1 MLRYLTSGESHGK
14 LINAILEGIP
24 SGLELSEDD
33 INVDLRRRQIG
44 YGRGGRMK
52 IERDEVEVTSGVRF
66 GKTIGSPISMIIRN
80 RDWEN
85 WKNEMS
91 LIMRSEKVN
100 MVTRPRP
107 GHADLAGGIK
117 YQEMD
122 LRNILE
128 RSSARETACRVAV
141 GAAAKKLLSEF
152 KIRVV
157 SHVVNIGG
165 VWAKNLPR
173 NPNSIFHLAEKSE
186 LRCADA
192 EAQEKMKNLI
202 NSAKSK
208 GDSLGGIFEIII
220 MDPPVGLGS
229 HAHWDRKLDGRLAQA
244 LMSIQAIKGVEVG
257 VGFRSADLFGSEV
270 HDEIYY
276 KRTRW
281 DRLKAKGGFYRKTN
295 NAGGIEGGISNGEDI
310 IIRAAMKP
318 IPTLAVPLR
327 SVDIVT
333 KKPFKASVE
342 RSDICA
348 VPSAAVIGEAVVA
361 YEIANV
367 FMEKFGGDSI
377 EELRRNFSG
386 YKNFMSKL

>member
-14 LINAILEGIP
+14 LINAILEAIP

-117 YQEMD
+117 YQDMD

-128 RSSARETACRVAV
+128 RSSARETACRVAI
-141 GAAAKKLLSEF
+141 GAVAKKLLSEF
-152 KIRVV
+152 RIRVV

-165 VWAKNLPR
+165 GWAKNLPR
-173 NPNSIFHLAEKSE
+173 
-186 LRCADA
+186 
-192 EAQEKMKNLI
+192 
-202 NSAKSK
+202 
-208 GDSLGGIFEIII
+208 
-220 MDPPVGLGS
+220 
-229 HAHWDRKLDGRLAQA
+229 
-244 LMSIQAIKGVEVG
+244 
-257 VGFRSADLFGSEV
+257 
-270 HDEIYY
+270 
-276 KRTRW
+276 
-281 DRLKAKGGFYRKTN
+281 
-295 NAGGIEGGISNGEDI
+295 
-310 IIRAAMKP
+310 
-318 IPTLAVPLR
+318 
-327 SVDIVT
+327 
-333 KKPFKASVE
+333 
-342 RSDICA
+342 
-348 VPSAAVIGEAVVA
+348 
-361 YEIANV
+361 
-367 FMEKFGGDSI
+367 
-377 EELRRNFSG
+377 
-386 YKNFMSKL
+386 

>member
-14 LINAILEGIP
+14 LINAILEGMP

-202 NSAKSK
+202 DSAKSK

>member
-14 LINAILEGIP
+14 LINAILEGMP
-24 SGLELSEDD
+24 SGLDLSEED

-202 NSAKSK
+202 NSLTLI
-208 GDSLGGIFEIII
+208 GQTN
-220 MDPPVGLGS
+220 
-229 HAHWDRKLDGRLAQA
+229 KLR
-244 LMSIQAIKGVEVG
+244 
-257 VGFRSADLFGSEV
+257 
-270 HDEIYY
+270 
-276 KRTRW
+276 
-281 DRLKAKGGFYRKTN
+281 
-295 NAGGIEGGISNGEDI
+295 
-310 IIRAAMKP
+310 
-318 IPTLAVPLR
+318 
-327 SVDIVT
+327 
-333 KKPFKASVE
+333 
-342 RSDICA
+342 
-348 VPSAAVIGEAVVA
+348 
-361 YEIANV
+361 
-367 FMEKFGGDSI
+367 
-377 EELRRNFSG
+377 
-386 YKNFMSKL
+386 

>member
-1 MLRYLTSGESHGK
+1 MLRYLTAGESHGK
-14 LINAILEGIP
+14 LINAILEGMP
-24 SGLELSEDD
+24 SGLELSEED
-33 INVDLRRRQIG
+33 INIDLRRRQRG

-52 IERDEVEVTSGVRF
+52 IERDEVEITSGVRF
-66 GKTIGSPISMIIRN
+66 GKTTGSPISMIIRN

-91 LIMRSEKVN
+91 IIQRNERIN
-100 MVTRPRP
+100 MFTKPRP

-128 RSSARETACRVAV
+128 RASARETACRVAI
-141 GAAAKKLLSEF
+141 GAIARKLLNEF
-152 KIRVV
+152 GIKIL
-157 SHVVNIGG
+157 SHVINIGG
-165 VWAKNLPR
+165 IWAKNLPR

-186 LRCADA
+186 LRCADT
-192 EAQEKMKNLI
+192 EGERRMKNI
-202 NSAKSK
+202 IDRTKSN
-208 GDSLGGIFEIII
+208 GDSVGGIFEIIV

-229 HAHWDRKLDGRLAQA
+229 HTHWDRKLDGRLAQA

-257 VGFRSADLFGSEV
+257 IGFKAPDFPGSEV

-276 KRTRW
+276 KKAK
-281 DRLKAKGGFYRKTN
+281 DGRLKAKGGFYRKTN

-310 IIRAAMKP
+310 ILRAVMKP
-318 IPTLAVPLR
+318 IPTLAIPLR
-327 SVDIVT
+327 SVDIAT

-348 VPSAAVIGEAVVA
+348 VPSAAVVGEAVVA
-361 YEIANV
+361 FEIANA
-367 FMEKFGGDSI
+367 FLEKFGGDSLK
-377 EELRRNFSG
+377 ELKRNFHS
-386 YKNFMSKL
+386 YKDYLSRL